1 MESRR
6 TQREEQICESVLRLW
21 EKQGDLHTITVQQ
34 IADAAGLGKGTVY
47 EYFTSREEIFA
58 KAFAYRMEHEFS
70 RLETLLK
77 EAENFEKRL
86 RVLLKAADHLLETQN
101 VGMQVLS
108 ACLGRKTDLK
118 KLCAQVDCPY
128 SERVM
133 ALLELT
139 IQRGVEE
146 GVFPPPR
153 SLRYAVLAML
163 SGLTGY
169 VSYRRVHPQEPGL
182 EQDTIELISRA
193 LA

>member
-1 MESRR
+1 ME
-6 TQREEQICESVLRLW
+6 QRVKICDIAEELGLSTATVSNVIHGKTNKVS
-21 EKQGDLHTITVQQ
+21 DATVQ
-34 IADAAGLGKGTVY
+34 
-47 EYFTSREEIFA
+47 
-58 KAFAYRMEHEFS
+58 
-70 RLETLLK
+70 
-77 EAENFEKRL
+77 
-86 RVLLKAADHLLETQN
+86 
-101 VGMQVLS
+101 
-108 ACLGRKTDLK
+108 
-118 KLCAQVDCPY
+118 
-128 SERVM
+128 RVM